1 MDGSPLNAAILG
13 IAQRNNKQNFANR
26 KINSYDENEC
36 SQAMLW
42 MAFDKREMKSFGC
55 RFASTQSGQGLDCLI
70 VYHAEEAHGS
80 AILEGLLCARSSVG

>member
-1 MDGSPLNAAILG
+1 
-13 IAQRNNKQNFANR
+13 
-26 KINSYDENEC
+26 
-36 SQAMLW
+36 MLW
-42 MAFDKREMKSFGC
+42 IAFDKREMKSFGC